1 MANNSYIEGVMFFPF
16 IFEATDKFDRYSVA
30 LGLEGDQVKHAKNL
44 GLKVKQDDD
53 KMDGMPYVQLKSNYK
68 PVLFGADGKEYDG
81 PTMLQNGSKAE
92 VRISQKPYDNKFGKG
107 ITTYMNAVRITD
119 PIEYVSEGAKA
130 AKAFD
135 ALNDDVPF

>member
-1 MANNSYIEGVMFFPF
+1 MAKYLYLEGVMFFPF

-44 GLKVKQDDD
+44 NLKVKQNDN
-53 KMDGMPYVQLKSNYK
+53 KMDGLPYVQLKSNFK

-92 VRISQKPYDNKFGKG
+92 VRVSQKPYDNKFGKG
-107 ITTYMNAVRITD
+107 ITTYMNAVRIID
-119 PIEYVSEGAKA
+119 PIEYVPEGAKSD
-130 AKAFD
+130 KALN
-135 ALNDDVPF
+135 ALNDDIPF